1 MAAMNELGI
10 SDVLT
15 ADKHFAQ
22 VGMNFR
28 LLPE

>member
-1 MAAMNELGI
+1 MKELGI
-10 SDVLT
+10 TDVLT